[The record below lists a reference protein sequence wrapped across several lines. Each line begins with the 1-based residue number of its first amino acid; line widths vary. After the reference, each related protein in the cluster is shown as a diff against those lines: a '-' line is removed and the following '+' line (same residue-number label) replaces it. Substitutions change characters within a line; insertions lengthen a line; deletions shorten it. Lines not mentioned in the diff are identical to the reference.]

1 MVQHMYDSIYMAPSQ
16 VLSSLNDEDAKAW
29 VEEFNKAIPKE
40 NPSLNDVMAARRH
53 AWFSVKDR
61 PSSFSFCIKASVE
74 EIDKQKEIITVD
86 SIKKH
91 MDSFLSYGGNI
102 NADHGNYNVGCVWGW
117 DPVTVKGK
125 PGVQIWGN
133 LFGGDLVYDK
143 VRKAFVDGMNSVS
156 IAGEATPGK
165 FTCDDKGCYSRRDMT
180 QIMEVS
186 LTRRPVNTNAT
197 MVWYNDGA
205 SITKSEDMSLTM
217 DVDEYIIHKS
227 ETECPILAL
236 RKSLREVGFDAH
248 AREGG
253 CFIPDSDIDTF
264 LSAVKSGISCDMQF
278 DSKLD
283 SWGIFVPTRESRI
296 RKAFNELNS
305 YGGIDENGVLKSNV
319 SESHF
324 KRLWK
329 EGLIEDEGDG
339 FRLKRP

>member
-1 MVQHMYDSIYMAPSQ
+1 MAPSQ

-133 LFGGDLVYDK
+133 LFGGDQVYDK

-165 FTCDDKGCYSRRDMT
+165 FTCDDNGCYSRRDMT
-180 QIMEVS
+180 QIMEIS

-197 MVWYNDGA
+197 MIWYNNGA
-205 SITKSEDMSLTM
+205 SITKSEETGLTM

-227 ETECPILAL
+227 ESECPILAL
-236 RKSLREVGFDAH
+236 KKSLRDAGFDAH
-248 AREGG
+248 ARREG
-253 CFIPDSDIDTF
+253 CFIPDSSIDTF
-264 LSAVKSGISCDMQF
+264 LSAIKAGVSCEAQF
-278 DSKLD
+278 DPKLD
-283 SWGIFVPTRESRI
+283 TWGIFVPTRESRI
-296 RKAFNELNS
+296 RKAFDKLYS
-305 YGGIDENGVLKSNV
+305 HDMIDMEGVLKSMIP
-319 SESHF
+319 ESTF
-324 KRLWK
+324 RSLW
-329 EGLIEDEGDG
+329 EGGLIEDEGDR
-339 FRLKRP
+339 FRLIRP